1 MIKDI
6 KNLIDSIHEIY
17 MSKELLINLT
27 TKELKLKYRNSVLGF
42 FWSLLNPIMMM
53 AVYTFAFTYIMP
65 NTTPNYTVALLAAL
79 LPWNFFSAAVQGST
93 TSIVSNANLIKKVYF
108 PREIIPLSIIFSNF
122 VSFIITLSI
131 LFAAMAIDHIKIG
144 WVILLYPVV
153 LVLLLGLSIGLSY
166 FLSALNVLYRD
177 ISHFVEIFF
186 MLWMYLT
193 PVIYTYATVA
203 NRMAAFGKK
212 GQLMQIAF
220 LMNPMTLVVES
231 GRDLL
236 LYHTMPPLWYLIA
249 LLVIDVLL
257 IVIGNKVFRKIEEK
271 FAEEI

>member
-17 MSKELLINLT
+17 ISKELLINLT

-42 FWSLLNPIMMM
+42 LWSLLNPIMMM
-53 AVYTFAFTYIMP
+53 LVYVFAFTYIMP
-65 NTTPNYTVALLAAL
+65 QKVPNYTVILLAAL

-93 TSIVSNANLIKKVYF
+93 GSIVSNANLIKKVYF

-122 VSFIITLSI
+122 VSFIITLTI
-131 LFAAMAIDHIKIG
+131 LFAAMFIYHIKIG
-144 WVILLYPVV
+144 WVILLYP
-153 LVLLLGLSIGLSY
+153 LILILLLFLSIGLAY

-177 ISHFVEIFF
+177 ISHLVEILF

-193 PVIYTYATVA
+193 PVIYPYATVVT
-203 NRMAAFGKK
+203 RMARYGRK
-212 GQLMQIAF
+212 GQLVDFGF

-236 LYHTMPPLWYLIA
+236 LNDKIPPIGYFIA
-249 LLVIDVLL
+249 LLVIDIVL
-257 IVIGNKVFRKIEEK
+257 IVLGNKVFRKVEK
-271 FAEEI
+271 NFAEEI